1 MVYIVLGALLIGACL
16 GLLGSGG
23 SILTVPV
30 LVFLLHHPDKIA
42 IAESLAIVGGIA
54 LLNTA
59 SYARQKLVDWR
70 SVVLFGLPGMAGAF
84 VGSKV
89 LAGLV
94 TGEVQLLVF
103 AGVMLAASGMMW
115 RSASRSGADGE
126 GHDGTRRHPG
136 KVVLDG
142 LLIGL
147 MTGFVGVG
155 GGFLIVPALAL
166 LSKLPMR
173 LAIGTSLCVIAINSA
188 AGFMGYSHHFG
199 ELNWGGIGLF
209 IAIGFVGG
217 MIGRRLNAK
226 LDQRTLRKAFSVFLV
241 IMAVFI
247 IAKKLPPLL
256 KGSGHGPAPAAST
269 DDGGDS

>member
-1 MVYIVLGALLIGACL
+1 MVYIVVGALVIGACL

-30 LVFLLHHPDKIA
+30 LVFLLHHPDKVA

-54 LLNTA
+54 LLNGV
-59 SYARQKLVDWR
+59 SYARRKLVDWR
-70 SVVLFGLPGMAGAF
+70 SVVLFGIPGLVGAF
-84 VGSKV
+84 VGSRF
-89 LAGLV
+89 LGRLV
-94 TGEVQLLVF
+94 SGEVQLLVF

-115 RSASRSGADGE
+115 RSAGRAGE
-126 GHDGTRRHPG
+126 GGEDQRGARRHPA
-136 KVVLDG
+136 KVMLDG
-142 LLIGL
+142 VLIGL

-173 LAIGTSLCVIAINSA
+173 VAIGTSLFIITINSA
-188 AGFMGYSHHFG
+188 AGFGGNSEHFA
-199 ELNWGGIGLF
+199 EMNWAGMGLF
-209 IAIGFVGG
+209 VAIGFFGG
-217 MIGRRLNAK
+217 LIGKHLNAR
-226 LDQRTLRKAFSVFLV
+226 LDQRTLRRAFGVFLV

-247 IAKKLPPLL
+247 IAKRLPPLL
-256 KGSGHGPAPAAST
+256 ERSGVEPAPAAGV

>member
-1 MVYIVLGALLIGACL
+1 MVYIVLGALVIGACL

-30 LVFLLHHPDKIA
+30 LVFLLHRPDKIA

-54 LLNTA
+54 LLNGL
-59 SYARQKLVDWR
+59 SYARQRLVDWR
-70 SVVLFGLPGMAGAF
+70 SVVLFGIP
-84 VGSKV
+84 
-89 LAGLV
+89 GLV
-94 TGEVQLLVF
+94 GAYLGSRLLGGLVSGEVQLLVF
-103 AGVMLAASGMMW
+103 AAVMLGASGMMW
-115 RSASRSGADGE
+115 RSASRAGAGDEARG
-126 GHDGTRRHPG
+126 GGRRHPV
-136 KVVLDG
+136 KVAIDG
-142 LLIGL
+142 LVIGV

-188 AGFMGYSHHFG
+188 SGLAGYGEHFG
-199 ELNWGGIGLF
+199 ELNWAGIGLF

-217 MIGRRLNAK
+217 LIGRRLNAR
-226 LDQRTLRKAFSVFLV
+226 LDQRTLRKVFGVFLV

-256 KGSGHGPAPAAST
+256 EKTGAVPAPAAGLDS
-269 DDGGDS
+269 GGDA